1 FVLSQ
6 DQTLHKRN
14 LISSNCFAGIM
25 FDVQNFVSFTNSRL
39 VTKNFI
45 DYVLLVQ
52 FSRFKV
58 QGSRFKV
65 HFDAVVSVATLI

>member
-1 FVLSQ
+1 I
-6 DQTLHKRN
+6 KRN

-39 VTKNFI
+39 ATENFI

-52 FSRFKV
+52 FSRFIMPLE
-58 QGSRFKV
+58 
-65 HFDAVVSVATLI
+65 ATTSTSYYTKI

>member
-1 FVLSQ
+1 
-6 DQTLHKRN
+6 
-14 LISSNCFAGIM
+14 M

-52 FSRFKV
+52 FSRFIMPLLSDNFYIILYRSMNVNKFFWS
-58 QGSRFKV
+58 G
-65 HFDAVVSVATLI
+65 

>member
-1 FVLSQ
+1 
-6 DQTLHKRN
+6 

-39 VTKNFI
+39 ANKNYI

-52 FSRFKV
+52 FSRFIC
-58 QGSRFKV
+58 SSHLSDFLY
-65 HFDAVVSVATLI
+65 FNMLLTLCQPLMLVFLMLLFIS